1 MPPKQKNSTPIKP
14 LEGST
19 MTHESEDIQN
29 EISKLE
35 KRLDEL
41 EGLMIKKEDL
51 VNSQRNMMVKMENS
65 QRTMEDRM
73 ENSQRNMED
82 RMERKI
88 DKLKISI
95 QTWLSQNLNERT
107 HVDENVI
114 HESE

>member
-14 LEGST
+14 PEGST

-51 VNSQRNMMVKMENS
+51 VNSQRNIEGNVGKMMEKMENS
-65 QRTMEDRM
+65 
-73 ENSQRNMED
+73 
-82 RMERKI
+82 
-88 DKLKISI
+88 
-95 QTWLSQNLNERT
+95 
-107 HVDENVI
+107 
-114 HESE
+114 

>member
-14 LEGST
+14 PEGST

-35 KRLDEL
+35 KRIDEL

-51 VNSQRNMMVKMENS
+51 VNSQRNIEGNVGKMMAKMENS

-88 DKLKISI
+88 
-95 QTWLSQNLNERT
+95 N
-107 HVDENVI
+107 
-114 HESE
+114 

>member
-14 LEGST
+14 PEGST

-51 VNSQRNMMVKMENS
+51 VHSQRNIEGNVEKMMAKMENS
-65 QRTMEDRM
+65 
-73 ENSQRNMED
+73 
-82 RMERKI
+82 
-88 DKLKISI
+88 
-95 QTWLSQNLNERT
+95 
-107 HVDENVI
+107 
-114 HESE
+114 

>member
-14 LEGST
+14 PEGST

-51 VNSQRNMMVKMENS
+51 VHSKRNIEGNVEKMMEKMENS
-65 QRTMEDRM
+65 
-73 ENSQRNMED
+73 
-82 RMERKI
+82 
-88 DKLKISI
+88 
-95 QTWLSQNLNERT
+95 
-107 HVDENVI
+107 
-114 HESE
+114 